1 MKTSL
6 TVLAIC
12 LLSFSNLFSQGPKV
26 SGTAVMKNDNDSL
39 EYKNLLVLLINK
51 QDSIAIDS
59 VYVLTD
65 SLGNYCFNDVQ
76 SGEYVLEL
84 RYFLDNRRY
93 PVYVGEDDL
102 SLDLFIDLN
111 GSDLAEQAKRDIELG
126 EAVIFA
132 EGGEPPIIYGVE
144 KTFEEKFGI
153 QYIVP
158 GCVRGPDSKYWP
170 DYNMVI
176 FNYLTER
183 FGNKWKAF
191 LRKDTVGY
199 KQWKRNKKH
208 KKIHT

>member
-12 LLSFSNLFSQGPKV
+12 LLSFSNLFSQGHKV
-26 SGTAVMKNDNDSL
+26 SGTAVLNNYKDRL
-39 EYKNLLVLLINK
+39 EYKNLLVMLINK

-102 SLDLFIDLN
+102 SLDLFIDLK
-111 GSDLAEQAKRDIELG
+111 GSDLAEQARRDIELG
-126 EAVIFA
+126 EAVIYA
-132 EGGEPPIIYGVE
+132 EGGMEPIIYGVE
-144 KTFEEKFGI
+144 EPFKEKFGI

-158 GCVRGPDSKYWP
+158 DCVRGPDSKYWS

-208 KKIHT
+208 R